1 MKRKSGVLREDLAS
15 LLEKYASSDV
25 VSLMQ
30 RQYAKTVSQS
40 LPLTQ
45 IIDNRRLQHFV
56 ISPLEIE
63 KAKQALVSQRDLGP
77 FVVRPLA
84 DKFEIIL
91 GRRRFYAAKQLGIT
105 SLTVIIQTY
114 TDVEMLLTLL
124 ASMRESRET
133 NALQLATVAHAL
145 HIEFGYSQQALG
157 LVAHMSRPTMANF
170 LRLLKL
176 PEDMQQLVNDGRL
189 SYGHARALI
198 TVAPSTQ
205 ATLVAETLKH
215 QWSVRRLETAI
226 ILTKLDHQ
234 PDQEILSLAENDI
247 QINIK
252 KRQVKFTFKD
262 EKDVQ
267 DFIKRL
273 QELNLL

>member
-215 QWSVRRLETAI
+215 QWSVRRLETAV